1 MEQLEKE
8 KIQGIQE
15 ISPGVSSL
23 QIHFD
28 GKILHQQLLIEKLI
42 EIEQNLFSNQT
53 NLRIQSRILYL
64 PLTFQDSTTLNAV
77 QRYQQT
83 VRHHAPYL
91 PNNVDFIQRI
101 NGLQSTED
109 VRQIVFNSSYLILGL
124 GDVYLGAPCAIP
136 IDPRH
141 RLVTSKYNPART
153 FTPEGT
159 VGIGGVYLCIYGMDS
174 PGGYQ
179 LIGRTLPIF
188 NTFCQNQ
195 MFKDQKPWLFRFFD
209 QIRFYPVDEN
219 QLEIQ
224 REDFRHGKLQIKIIE
239 DNFFYLNQYDEFLQ
253 KEKQS
258 IDLFLH
264 KRDEAFN
271 KEISLWKNY
280 EQNQIE
286 TTISTEILQEIE
298 EENENIKTI
307 RADICGNVWKIL
319 IETNQFVNVDTPIL
333 ILEAMKMELII
344 RSPFQG
350 QIINIHC
357 QIGQLVS
364 NNDILFKIQST

>member
-1 MEQLEKE
+1 
-8 KIQGIQE
+8 
-15 ISPGVSSL
+15 
-23 QIHFD
+23 
-28 GKILHQQLLIEKLI
+28 
-42 EIEQNLFSNQT
+42 
-53 NLRIQSRILYL
+53 
-64 PLTFQDSTTLNAV
+64 
-77 QRYQQT
+77 
-83 VRHHAPYL
+83 
-91 PNNVDFIQRI
+91 
-101 NGLQSTED
+101 
-109 VRQIVFNSSYLILGL
+109 LILGL